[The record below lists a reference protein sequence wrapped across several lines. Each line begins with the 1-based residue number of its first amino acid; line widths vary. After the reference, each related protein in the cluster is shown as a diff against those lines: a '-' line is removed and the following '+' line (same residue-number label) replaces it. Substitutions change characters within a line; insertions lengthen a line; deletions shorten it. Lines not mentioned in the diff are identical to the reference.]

1 MNRPGPALR
10 ANSYPK
16 VANLVCRLP
25 LLTLMDEARG
35 YTPRRPDAVMS
46 TVVRG
51 AAAWRVFKLVASAQ
65 DTGKAPVLFESPD
78 PFSE

>member
-1 MNRPGPALR
+1 
-10 ANSYPK
+10 
-16 VANLVCRLP
+16 
-25 LLTLMDEARG
+25 MDEARG